1 MISFKPFREII
12 KERNITTY
20 YLRNKCELNNIDSKT
35 IKRLESDQSVSTNTI
50 NSLCNILNC
59 GLLDIMEYVPDT
71 DSKK

>member
-12 KERNITTY
+12 KKRNITTY

-50 NSLCNILNC
+50 NSLCNILDC
-59 GLLDIMEYVPDT
+59 GPLDIMEYIPDV
-71 DSKK
+71 DNEE